1 MEFKSVLF
9 YAFSALLVIAAL
21 KVITDKNP
29 VHAALFLVLS
39 FFSAAAIWMLL
50 KAEFLAIVLV
60 LVYVGAVMVL
70 FLFVV
75 MMLDINIDKMREG
88 FWGYLPFAAVIGVL
102 IVLEM
107 SAVLFQ
113 AFWAPEGEGIA
124 PVNNIGNTKELGK
137 LIYTQYVY
145 AFEIAAAILLLAIV
159 AAVALTLRK
168 RKDSKYY
175 DPAAAVKIKAK
186 DRMRIVSMKSEVTHP
201 SVAANAAAAAAT
213 VAATAATEPTKGQP

>member
-9 YAFSALLVIAAL
+9 YAFSALLVIASL

-29 VHAALFLVLS
+29 VHAALFLVLA

-75 MMLDINIDKMREG
+75 MMLDINLDKMREG

-107 SAVLFQ
+107 SAVLLH
-113 AFWAPEGEGIA
+113 AFWTPDGAGAP

-168 RKDSKYY
+168 RKDSKYF

-186 DRMRIVSMKSEVTHP
+186 DRIRIVSMKSEVTHA
-201 SVAANAAAAAAT
+201 SVATNAAASAA
-213 VAATAATEPTKGQP
+213 EPK

>member
-1 MEFKSVLF
+1 MEFKTALF
-9 YAFSALLVIAAL
+9 YAFSLILLFAATR
-21 KVITDKNP
+21 VITDRNP

-75 MMLDINIDKMREG
+75 MMLDINIGKLREG
-88 FWGYLPFAAVIGVL
+88 FWSYFPLAATIGVV

-107 SAVLFQ
+107 SAVLVRG
-113 AFWAPEGEGIA
+113 FWAADAQA
-124 PVNNIGNTKELGK
+124 PAASATVGNTKELGK

-159 AAVALTLRK
+159 AAVALTLRR
-168 RKDSKYY
+168 RKDSKFY
-175 DPAAAVKIKAK
+175 DPADAVKVKAS
-186 DRMRIVSMKSEVTHP
+186 DRIRIVKMKSEKSRTTEGVSSTQLP
-201 SVAANAAAAAAT
+201 AAGVVAAGNPSQG
-213 VAATAATEPTKGQP
+213 TEK